1 MKFRDP
7 ASMSKAMTLYL
18 VPSSNIITVMLANY
32 LTNNDP
38 DKWLDM
44 MNEKSKELSM
54 TNTKWF
60 NASGAAAVAFKGY
73 YSCT

>member
-1 MKFRDP
+1 
-7 ASMSKAMTLYL
+7 MTS
-18 VPSSNIITVMLANY
+18 VPSSNVTTVMLANY

-44 MNEKSKELSM
+44 MNEKSKELGM

-60 NASGAAAVAFKGY
+60 NASGAAGG
-73 YSCT
+73 SLQRLLQPSTL